1 MKRIIIGVLIVG
13 LIGAGA
19 SAYFVTRADTPPQVS
34 TVAVTR
40 GEIVETVTATGTVA
54 AVTTVQVGSQV
65 SGTVAWLGAD
75 FNSVVHKG
83 QVIAKLDPSLLEAQL
98 RQSRANLAK
107 AQADVERARVQL
119 TDANQKYARAA
130 QLAAKQILARSDLD
144 AAKLAVESGE
154 ADVHAAQAQL
164 AQAEAALYQNEV
176 NVAHAI
182 ITAPIDGIVV
192 GRSVDVGQ
200 TVAASLQSPTLF
212 EIAADLTKMQV
223 KASVDESDMG
233 RVRAG
238 ESVSFTVDAYPD
250 ETFTGT
256 VCQVR
261 LQPTVVQNVTTYIS
275 IINVANPDLKLKPGM
290 TASIRILIA
299 RRADALRV
307 ANAALRFRPTAAMFA
322 ALGSQKPGAG
332 KQESGIRSQES
343 GAWSQEPGVR
353 SLEPGARSQ
362 EKAVWTYS
370 NGRLTSV
377 PVRLGLSD
385 GITTELL
392 DAPIQ
397 AGTLVVTGITLDS
410 SAATSTRKTTT
421 SPLTGGRSMGG
432 LPGGPP
438 PPM

>member
-40 GEIVETVTATGTVA
+40 GEIVETVMATGTVA

-144 AAKLAVESGE
+144 AATLSVESGE

-261 LQPTVVQNVTTYIS
+261 LQPTVVQNVTTYTS

-299 RRADALRV
+299 RRTDALRV

-322 ALGSQKPGAG
+322 ALGSQKPGARS
-332 KQESGIRSQES
+332 QEPGIRSL
-343 GAWSQEPGVR
+343 EPGVR
-353 SLEPGARSQ
+353 SQ
-362 EKAVWTYS
+362 DKAVWTYS
-370 NGRLTSV
+370 NGRLTAV

-385 GITTELL
+385 GTTTELL

-432 LPGGPP
+432 PPGGPP